1 MTIFRRFR
9 ALIAA
14 LVAAVM
20 GLIPG
25 AAAPAP
31 AVPSAPP
38 TSATVGTVGTECNP
52 VGSVSDTW
60 IAGLANPATTPR
72 TRPEPLTAVVYQM
85 PDGQLVTVTV
95 TTAPLVAGY
104 IVDRGEAVQVCH
116 EIHTP

>member
-1 MTIFRRFR
+1 VIFRRFR

-14 LVAAVM
+14 LVAAIM
-20 GLIPG
+20 GLVAG
-25 AAAPAP
+25 AAPAP
-31 AVPSAPP
+31 AVPPAPP
-38 TSATVGTVGTECNP
+38 TSATVGTECNP

-104 IVDRGEAVQVCH
+104 IVDRGEAVQVCN